1 MNGKIFYDFN
11 RSSVRSFVKLRTGSE
26 ALEG

>member
-1 MNGKIFYDFN
+1 MNGKLSIDFN
-11 RSSVRSFVKLRTGSE
+11 GSSVPSFVKLRMGSE